1 METVQTFQELL
12 GQQSFNRQRLYGN
25 ELSAADFFRE
35 ICGFNIGGYMTL
47 ILVMDNDCAIG
58 RNGGLLCRLPEDMK
72 NFRAVT
78 LNSTVIM
85 GRKTYES
92 FPKRPLP
99 DRENL
104 VLSRNAKDLEGA
116 KVFADIDSLM
126 KYVKTVKN
134 KVFVIGGGEIYKQLA
149 PYCDEALI
157 TRLYEN
163 MDGDVFFEDIEHD
176 PEWELAE
183 TSFVIETG
191 CKNIRL
197 LRFVRKNR
205 EK

>member
-1 METVQTFQELL
+1 MLTVQTFQELL
-12 GQQSFNRQRLYGN
+12 GRQSFNRQRLYGK
-25 ELSAADFFRE
+25 ELSAADRPWE
-35 ICGFNIGGYMTL
+35 ICGFFGGFMTL

-58 RNGGLLCRLPEDMK
+58 RDGGLLCRLPEDMK
-72 NFRAVT
+72 NFRAMT
-78 LNSTVIM
+78 LGSTVIM

-104 VLSRNAKDLEGA
+104 VLSRSARELDGA
-116 KVFADIDSLM
+116 RVFADIDSLM
-126 KYVKTVKN
+126 EYVKTVKN
-134 KVFVIGGGEIYKQLA
+134 KVFVIGGGEVYRQLA
-149 PYCDEALI
+149 PFCDEALI

-163 MDGDVFFEDIEHD
+163 MGGDVFFEDIEHD

-183 TSFVIETG
+183 SSFAIETG

-197 LRFVRKNR
+197 LRFVRKVN
-205 EK
+205 EV

>member
-1 METVQTFQELL
+1 
-12 GQQSFNRQRLYGN
+12 
-25 ELSAADFFRE
+25 
-35 ICGFNIGGYMTL
+35 MTL

-58 RNGGLLCRLPEDMK
+58 RDGGLLCSLPADMK

-104 VLSRNAKDLEGA
+104 VLSRSAGELDGA
-116 KVFADIDSLM
+116 KVFADVGSLLE
-126 KYVKTVKN
+126 YVKTVKR

-149 PYCDEALI
+149 PYCGEALI
-157 TRLYEN
+157 TRVYESFG
-163 MDGDVFFEDIEHD
+163 GDVFFEDIEHD
-176 PEWELAE
+176 RDWELAE
-183 TSFVIETG
+183 SSPVIETG
-191 CKNIRL
+191 CKKIRFM
-197 LRFVRKNR
+197 RFVQK
-205 EK
+205 